1 MLFVL
6 DQCQALT
13 LAQCRLIAG
22 SRLREPAGCQHR
34 PSRLSDKRNTFSL
47 ILLTGM
53 AGEVRVEK
61 RQRNADSQRFDRS
74 AWTRWEHRQPNAH
87 AGHVLAHIL
96 LSRVFR
102 RSPGS
107 SCVRPLRL
115 SGRSLPIAGKCARI
129 RGRRGCIIPRS
140 APASRVRR
148 TARKRMQDSVVVIAP
163 YPRSRMGA
171 HAVTHRTCEQASCRG
186 SRSAARCRT
195 LLATGIA

>member
-1 MLFVL
+1 MRVQPRATQPFSGPRALGAVILVPFVL
-6 DQCQALT
+6 DQCQALK

-22 SRLREPAGCQHR
+22 PRLREPAGCEHR
-34 PSRLSDKRNTFSL
+34 PSRNFPFPKKKP
-47 ILLTGM
+47 TGM

-102 RSPGS
+102 RLPGS

-115 SGRSLPIAGKCARI
+115 SGRSLPMSRQMRANSWAPRMHYPAQRAGVK
-129 RGRRGCIIPRS
+129 S
-140 APASRVRR
+140 APHR
-148 TARKRMQDSVVVIAP
+148 TE
-163 YPRSRMGA
+163 A
-171 HAVTHRTCEQASCRG
+171 HAR
-186 SRSAARCRT
+186 
-195 LLATGIA
+195 